1 MSSSPRVLV
10 MGAGSIGTRH
20 IGNLVGLGARV
31 EFVDPAVNR
40 DSTRLAASAA
50 KEVFNPSPD
59 DYDGIVIAT
68 PNSMHREQL
77 GWALSGPA
85 VVLVEKPMV
94 SSASEVDNE
103 ILSHADRILVG
114 YNLRFHT
121 GYSELR
127 HRLLRGDIGR
137 PVAARLWFGSYLPDW
152 RPTIDY
158 RESYSAR
165 RELGGGVLRD
175 ASHELDLAAWFF
187 GRPLDVASAWM
198 GRVGDLEI
206 DVEDTV
212 RTILVTADDVPVSID
227 LDYLS
232 RTYRRGMEIIGTEGT
247 ARFDWPLSSVT
258 VERPGATDVFDV
270 TDGVAE
276 SYIRLAGAFLA
287 RVQGDQNDVAA
298 DGMDGHYAA
307 QLVESIEER
316 S

>member
-1 MSSSPRVLV
+1 MSNSPRILV

-31 EFVDPAVNR
+31 EFVDPAATR
-40 DSTRLAASAA
+40 GSALLATSTA
-50 KEVFNPSPD
+50 KEVSDPSPD

-94 SSASEVDNE
+94 TSTSELDSA
-103 ILSHADRILVG
+103 ILSHTDRILVG

-121 GYSELR
+121 GYGELR
-127 HRLLRGDIGR
+127 RRLLRGDIGR

-165 RELGGGVLRD
+165 CDLGGGVLRD
-175 ASHELDLAAWFF
+175 ASHGLDLAAWFF
-187 GRPLDVASAWM
+187 GQPLNVASAWM

-212 RTILVTADDVPVSID
+212 RTVLETAVGIPVSID

-247 ARFDWPLSSVT
+247 AGFDWPLRSVS
-258 VERPGATDVFDV
+258 VERPGTTDIFDV
-270 TDGVAE
+270 TDGVDE
-276 SYIRLAGAFLA
+276 SYIRLAEAFLA
-287 RVQGDQNDVAA
+287 RIRGERNDVAA
-298 DGMDGHYAA
+298 DGMDGRHAV
-307 QLVESIEER
+307 QLAESIEER

>member
-1 MSSSPRVLV
+1 M
-10 MGAGSIGTRH
+10 
-20 IGNLVGLGARV
+20 
-31 EFVDPAVNR
+31 FD
-40 DSTRLAASAA
+40 
-50 KEVFNPSPD
+50 PSPD

-68 PNSMHREQL
+68 PNSLHRDQL

-94 SSASEVDNE
+94 TSTSELDNE
-103 ILSHADRILVG
+103 ILGHADRILVG

-121 GYSELR
+121 GYGELR
-127 HRLLRGDIGR
+127 HRLLAATSVGR
-137 PVAARLWFGSYLPDW
+137 WPHASGLVATSPTGARPSTIAS
-152 RPTIDY
+152 PTPLDVN
-158 RESYSAR
+158 SA
-165 RELGGGVLRD
+165 GAFRD

-187 GRPLDVASAWM
+187 GRPLTVASAWM

-212 RTILVTADDVPVSID
+212 RTTLVTADGIPISID

-232 RTYRRGMEIIGTEGT
+232 RTYRRGMEIIGTDGN
-247 ARFDWPLSSVT
+247 ARFDWPLRSVT
-258 VERPGATDVFDV
+258 VERPGASDVFDV
-270 TDGVAE
+270 MDGVDE
-276 SYIRLAGAFLA
+276 SYIRLAEAFLD
-287 RVQGDQNDVAA
+287 RVRGDGDDAAA

>member
-1 MSSSPRVLV
+1 
-10 MGAGSIGTRH
+10 MG
-20 IGNLVGLGARV
+20 
-31 EFVDPAVNR
+31 
-40 DSTRLAASAA
+40 STS
-50 KEVFNPSPD
+50 D
-59 DYDGIVIAT
+59 
-68 PNSMHREQL
+68 
-77 GWALSGPA
+77 WALSGSA

-94 SSASEVDNE
+94 TSTSELDNE
-103 ILSHADRILVG
+103 ILGHADRILVG

-121 GYSELR
+121 GYGELR

-187 GRPLDVASAWM
+187 GQPLSVASAWM

-212 RTILVTADDVPVSID
+212 RTTLVTASGIPVAID

-247 ARFDWPLSSVT
+247 ARFDWPLRSVT

-270 TDGVAE
+270 TDGVDE
-276 SYIRLAGAFLA
+276 SYIRLAGAFLDHV
-287 RVQGDQNDVAA
+287 RGDRDDIAA
-298 DGMDGHYAA
+298 DGLDGRYAV